1 MGPIIS
7 CFKRRNEM
15 TRLQTLDL
23 PSLHRATIGFDQ
35 LFRDMDRV
43 FENTKSNGYPPY
55 NIVQINED
63 EYMISVAV
71 AGFGMDNL
79 DITLEKNILTVEGV
93 APKGDET
100 VNYLHK
106 GIGGRSFRR
115 TFTLADHIEVRQ
127 AGLELGMLNIHLK
140 RNVPEEL
147 QPKKIAITDFNGT
160 VQDTI
165 EG

>member
-7 CFKRRNEM
+7 CFKRRNKM

-35 LFRDMDRV
+35 LFREMDRT

-55 NIVQINED
+55 NIAQLNED
-63 EYMISVAV
+63 EYTISVAV

-79 DITLEKNILTVEGV
+79 DITLEKNLLVIEGF
-93 APKGDET
+93 ATPDENI
-100 VNYLHK
+100 NYLHK

-115 TFTLADHIEVRQ
+115 TFTLADHIEVEN
-127 AGLELGMLNIHLK
+127 ATLELGILNIHLK
-140 RNVPEEL
+140 RNVPEAL
-147 QPKKIAITDFNGT
+147 QPKRIAINT
-160 VQDTI
+160 VDSNPDH
-165 EG
+165 G